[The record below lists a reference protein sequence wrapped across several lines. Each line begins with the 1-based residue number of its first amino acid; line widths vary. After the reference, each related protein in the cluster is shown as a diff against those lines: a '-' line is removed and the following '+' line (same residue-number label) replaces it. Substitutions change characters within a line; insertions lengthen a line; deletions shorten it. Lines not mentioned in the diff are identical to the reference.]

1 MGFDVPKYERV
12 VDGLNGVRDYI
23 NFWTKIDQDYH
34 LKLMEL

>member
-23 NFWTKIDQDYH
+23 DFWDKNKSSLPFEIDG
-34 LKLMEL
+34 L

>member
-12 VDGLNGVRDYI
+12 VDGLNGVRTI
-23 NFWTKIDQDYH
+23 LIFGTKIDQAYH

>member
-23 NFWTKIDQDYH
+23 DFGTKINQAYH
-34 LKLMEL
+34 LKLMVL